1 MSGHSHWATVKRKK
15 GAEDEKRGRIFS
27 KLSRMISVAARE
39 GGDPEMNPK
48 LKQALEEA
56 KRFNMPK
63 DNIEKAIK
71 RGTGELEGEQLEEVM
86 YEAIGPGGVNIILE
100 GITDNKNRTLA
111 EVKKILQSHNAKL
124 ADEGSIKWAFEQK
137 GIILI
142 NPKSLPA
149 GQAVEVQISKEEL
162 ELKVIETGA
171 EDMQWQK
178 IEDEELL
185 EITTSVESLEKVK
198 ESLRSQGVNIESST
212 LGWSAKEEAEVSEQ
226 ERKKCEKLFEDLD
239 ENDAIQ
245 EIYSNLAS

>member
-1 MSGHSHWATVKRKK
+1 
-15 GAEDEKRGRIFS
+15 
-27 KLSRMISVAARE
+27 
-39 GGDPEMNPK
+39 MNPK

-71 RGTGELEGEQLEEVM
+71 RGAGELEGEQLEEVM
-86 YEAIGPGGVNIILE
+86 YEAIGPGGINIILE

-124 ADEGSIKWAFEQK
+124 ADEGSVKWAFEQK

-142 NPKSLPA
+142 NPSLPA
-149 GQAVEVQISKEEL
+149 EQTGEAQMSKEEL

-171 EDMQWQK
+171 EDMQWRK
-178 IEDEELL
+178 IEDEDFL
-185 EITTSVESLEKVK
+185 EITTSIEDLEKVK
-198 ESLRSQGVNIESST
+198 ESLKNQGVNIESST
-212 LGWSAKEEAEVSEQ
+212 LGWAAKEEVEVSEEQ
-226 ERKKCEKLFEDLD
+226 RKKCEKLFEDLD
-239 ENDAIQ
+239 ENEAIQ